1 VNVGILGGTFDPI
14 HIGHLIVAEEARVK
28 LQFGEVVFVPAGQ
41 PWLKLDR
48 NITPA
53 IHRVEMVRR
62 AIADN
67 PHFRLCTLEVER
79 QGPSYTVDTLAKL
92 QEQLGREASL
102 FFLLGHDALAELPL
116 WKEPKKVTQLC
127 RLVVAPRLG
136 SKGLRRLQAEIPGLL
151 DKIIQ
156 LDMPV
161 IAISSSEVRQRIAR
175 GLSIR
180 YVVPAQVAEYITE
193 HDIYPTA
200 AIATGQSTHQRQ

>member
-14 HIGHLIVAEEARVK
+14 HIGHLVVAEEARVK
-28 LQFGEVVFVPAGQ
+28 LHFDEVLFVPAGQ

-53 IHRVEMVRR
+53 VQRMEMVRL

-79 QGPSYTVDTLAKL
+79 PGPSYTVDTLTKL
-92 QEQLGREASL
+92 QEQLGSEANL
-102 FFLLGHDALAELPL
+102 FFLLGRDTLAELPL
-116 WKEPKKVTQLC
+116 WKEPKKVAQLC

-136 SKGLRRLQAEIPGLL
+136 SKDLKRLQAEIPGLL

-156 LDMPV
+156 LDMP
-161 IAISSSEVRQRIAR
+161 IIGISSSDIRRRLAG

-180 YVVPAQVAEYITE
+180 YLVPLQVEKYIAE
-193 HDIYPTA
+193 HRIYPTP
-200 AIATGQSTHQRQ
+200 TR